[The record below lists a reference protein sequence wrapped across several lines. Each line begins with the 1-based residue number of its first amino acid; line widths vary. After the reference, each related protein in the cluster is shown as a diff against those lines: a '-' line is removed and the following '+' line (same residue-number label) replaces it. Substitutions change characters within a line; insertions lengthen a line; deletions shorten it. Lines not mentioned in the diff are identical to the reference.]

1 MNAVVRT
8 PLRIAILT
16 VSDSAARGERT
27 TDASGDAIATWTSA
41 NGHTVVDR
49 ATVPDG
55 TVEIVRRLLRWCDG
69 DLADVVF
76 TTGGTGVSPRDVTVD
91 ATRAVIEAEM
101 HGMSERMRVPLI
113 ESFPRAALSRGIVGV
128 RHRSLVVN
136 LPGSPGGVRD
146 GLAALA
152 PLIEHVVQTIRGS
165 ETDHAPAPTGP
176 SLR

>member
-1 MNAVVRT
+1 M
-8 PLRIAILT
+8 RIAILT

-27 TDASGDAIATWTSA
+27 SDASGDAIAAWSAA
-41 NGHTVVDR
+41 NGHAVVER
-49 ATVPDG
+49 LTVPDG
-55 TVEIVRRLLRWCDG
+55 TVEIVRALLRWCDG

-91 ATRAVIEAEM
+91 ATRAVLDAEM
-101 HGMSERMRVPLI
+101 QGMSERMRVPLI
-113 ESFPRAALSRGIVGV
+113 ESFPRAALSRGVVGV

-152 PLIEHVVQTIRGS
+152 PLLEHVSQTLRGS
-165 ETDHAPAPTGP
+165 ATDHAPAPSGP